1 MLIIEDIKNIQEI
14 YNLNKNETIN
24 CEVKFQCFDEYI
36 PYTASIN
43 DSEEIG
49 RNIHSLCLSGEYGEI
64 SPPQLPTKEDKIGQL
79 EKEKKLLLLESNE
92 IIEPLKDA
100 SEGGY
105 INKEDIDKLE
115 KWKKYR
121 YQLTKV
127 NLEDENIE
135 WPEKPN

>member
-1 MLIIEDIKNIQEI
+1 MLVIENIRNIKEI
-14 YNLNKNETIN
+14 YNVNKNESIN
-24 CEVKFQCFDEYI
+24 CEVKFQCFDEYV

-49 RNIHSLCLSGEYGEI
+49 RNIHRLCLSGIYGEI
-64 SPPQLPTKEDKIGQL
+64 YPPLLPTLEDNMKL
-79 EKEKKLLLLESNE
+79 SETERNLLLLKSSR

-105 INKEDIDKLE
+105 IDEEDIDKLE

-127 NLEDENIE
+127 NLEEENIQ
-135 WPEKPN
+135 WPKKPD

>member
-1 MLIIEDIKNIQEI
+1 MLVIENIRNIKEI
-14 YNLNKNETIN
+14 YNVNKNESIN

-36 PYTASIN
+36 PYTASIK

-49 RNIHSLCLSGEYGEI
+49 RNIYSLCLSGEYGEI
-64 SPPQLPTKEDKIGQL
+64 YPPQLPIEEDKIVQL
-79 EKEKKLLLLESNE
+79 EKERRLLLLESNK

-105 INKEDIDKLE
+105 IKEEDIDKLE

-121 YQLTKV
+121 YQLTII
-127 NLEDENIE
+127 NLEEESIE
-135 WPEKPN
+135 WPKKPD